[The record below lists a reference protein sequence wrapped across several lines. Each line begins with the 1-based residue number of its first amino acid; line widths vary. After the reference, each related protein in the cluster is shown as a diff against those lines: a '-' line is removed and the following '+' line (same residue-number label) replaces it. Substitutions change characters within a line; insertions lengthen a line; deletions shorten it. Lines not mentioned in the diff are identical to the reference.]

1 MIYCSL
7 FAHTLFPLFLH
18 RHMFGT
24 LTHPLRHYTQKKEYL
39 PKSLS
44 KHNFLFS
51 VFCILELLYIHRQSR
66 AGAAPHRVV
75 GQMECELND
84 AMHARTCL
92 PHPWHYAAAACEAK
106 SDDSGLGYTA
116 TLAG

>member
-1 MIYCSL
+1 MRVISTIRAVYARRLLTCSK
-7 FAHTLFPLFLH
+7 
-18 RHMFGT
+18 R
-24 LTHPLRHYTQKKEYL
+24 
-39 PKSLS
+39 
-44 KHNFLFS
+44 
-51 VFCILELLYIHRQSR
+51 LLYR